1 MFFAT
6 PNSERIKPSS
16 RKELQKVVIVLKM
29 RKVIAMMIWYRMLNL
44 TILNDDSYIEYALV
58 YIIEVYIYNAIIITF
73 SFQTSLTRFKPIFHF
88 RTP

>member
-6 PNSERIKPSS
+6 PNTERNKPSS

-44 TILNDDSYIEYALV
+44 TMLNDDSYIKYALV
-58 YIIEVYIYNAIIITF
+58 YIIQVYIYNAIIITF